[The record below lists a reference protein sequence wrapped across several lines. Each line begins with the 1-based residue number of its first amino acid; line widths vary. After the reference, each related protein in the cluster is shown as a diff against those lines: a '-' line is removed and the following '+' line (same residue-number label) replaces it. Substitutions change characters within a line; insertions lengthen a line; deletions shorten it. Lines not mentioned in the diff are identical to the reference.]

1 MLNYFLDTEHTQYK
15 ERNTHA
21 KSIMHKSTQK
31 TLLLSPSKLQ
41 VSCLSRAVS
50 VTWVLAGGR
59 SAHLV
64 GWYSIMSI
72 AMSLELAGPRTPS
85 KRICWKKKH

>member
-1 MLNYFLDTEHTQYK
+1 MLKYFLDTEHTKYK
-15 ERNTHA
+15 EKNTRA
-21 KSIMHKSTQK
+21 KSIMDKSTQK

-85 KRICWKKKH
+85 KRICWNKKH